1 MNPLIIVAAIPTALA
16 LFGVI
21 RRNRMLF
28 LLGYFIYALIVIPN
42 ELMTFMANGEMAH
55 LGYAFLWTLQ
65 AILAFPNRLNFDG
78 TKVFKSFGIKVFLSL
93 SAVNV
98 FGVLLIQG
106 MPASLELTETTKIIV
121 EIYHGILALLPLV
134 GVFLMATDRIPVG
147 SND

>member
-1 MNPLIIVAAIPTALA
+1 MNPLIIIAAIPTALA

-21 RRNRMLF
+21 RRNRMLL

-42 ELMTFMANGEMAH
+42 ELMTYMANGEMAH

-65 AILAFPNRLNFDG
+65 AILAFPDRLNFDG
-78 TKVFKSFGIKVFLSL
+78 TKVFKFFGIKALLSL

-98 FGVLLIQG
+98 FGVLLIQA
-106 MPASLELTETTKIIV
+106 MPASLELTETTKTIV
-121 EIYHGILALLPLV
+121 QIYHGILALLPIL
-134 GVFLMATDRIPVG
+134 GVILMTTDRIPVG

>member
-1 MNPLIIVAAIPTALA
+1 
-16 LFGVI
+16 
-21 RRNRMLF
+21 
-28 LLGYFIYALIVIPN
+28 
-42 ELMTFMANGEMAH
+42 
-55 LGYAFLWTLQ
+55 
-65 AILAFPNRLNFDG
+65 
-78 TKVFKSFGIKVFLSL
+78 VFLSL

-121 EIYHGILALLPLV
+121 EIYHGMLALLPLV